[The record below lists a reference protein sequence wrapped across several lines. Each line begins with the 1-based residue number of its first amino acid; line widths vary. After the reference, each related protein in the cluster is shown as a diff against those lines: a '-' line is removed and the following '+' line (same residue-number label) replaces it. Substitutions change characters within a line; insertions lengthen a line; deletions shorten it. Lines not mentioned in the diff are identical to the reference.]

1 VYWRC
6 ILNGSERENE
16 REKKEKDKIITF
28 DKSFDKSSN
37 RLEQF
42 KQQS

>member
-1 VYWRC
+1 MHSKWKR
-6 ILNGSERENE
+6 EREWKK
-16 REKKEKDKIITF
+16 KKEKDKITTF

>member
-1 VYWRC
+1 MKAR
-6 ILNGSERENE
+6 ERI
-16 REKKEKDKIITF
+16 KKKKYKIITF

-42 KQQS
+42 K

>member
-1 VYWRC
+1 M
-6 ILNGSERENE
+6 EAREGMK
-16 REKKEKDKIITF
+16 EKKEKYKIITF

-42 KQQS
+42 KQKS